1 MIPNMTK
8 YYEPQAESV
17 YTYDVAKA
25 KELLAEAGYPD
36 GFDLEI
42 TVPSSYSQHVDTAQ
56 IIADELSQ
64 AGVRTTIKQ
73 VEWSTWLEDEAVDD
87 AEKTA
92 KYKEAQM
99 ILAQDAAAVYIE
111 DPANLVAVNKKFA
124 GYTFYP
130 TSAEDM
136 SLLYQIAQ

>member
-1 MIPNMTK
+1 M
-8 YYEPQAESV
+8 EF
-17 YTYDVAKA
+17 
-25 KELLAEAGYPD
+25 KEAY
-36 GFDLEI
+36 
-42 TVPSSYSQHVDTAQ
+42 
-56 IIADELSQ
+56 
-64 AGVRTTIKQ
+64 
-73 VEWSTWLEDEAVDD
+73 EAVDD

>member
-1 MIPNMTK
+1 M
-8 YYEPQAESV
+8 
-17 YTYDVAKA
+17 AKA

-73 VEWSTWLEDEAVDD
+73 VGVE
-87 AEKTA
+87 
-92 KYKEAQM
+92 Y
-99 ILAQDAAAVYIE
+99 LAGGSLQERTV
-111 DPANLVAVNKKFA
+111 P
-124 GYTFYP
+124 GYGYWF
-130 TSAEDM
+130 
-136 SLLYQIAQ
+136 